1 MVLISL
7 EPEIAKKLFQLS
19 SNRCAFP
26 KCKKKLID
34 SDGYMR
40 GEICCIE
47 SNKRNIVRFNAK
59 ITDEQIVSFNN
70 LILLCDVHHFEI
82 EIKEEKFPVK
92 LLQEWKLKSEKPNE
106 GKNFQITDEI
116 IEKAIQKFID
126 YQPFERSKIPKKDLD
141 NDKIPLGIK
150 LKKEVA
156 SSFGITICSKCG
168 ARTKM
173 KSMESIPSKTTDE
186 WIGYTTCP
194 KCGNKEKWLSGSWDS
209 SNDWG

>member
-7 EPEIAKKLFQLS
+7 DPEIAKKLFQLS

-47 SNKRNIVRFNAK
+47 SNKINLVRFNAK
-59 ITDEQIVSFNN
+59 ITEEQIVSFDN
-70 LILLCDVHHFEI
+70 LILLCDEHHFEI
-82 EIKEEKFPVK
+82 EVKDKKFPVK
-92 LLQEWKLKSEKPNE
+92 LLQEWKLKSKKPNE
-106 GKNFQITDEI
+106 DKNFQVGDEI
-116 IEKAIQKFID
+116 IARAIQKFIE
-126 YQPFERSKIPKKDLD
+126 YQPFERFQIPEKDLY

-150 LKKEVA
+150 LKREVA
-156 SSFGITICSKCG
+156 SYIGITMCGKCG
-168 ARTKM
+168 TRTKM
-173 KSMESIPSKTTDE
+173 KSMESIPSKTRDE

-194 KCGNKEKWLSGSWDS
+194 KCGNKEKWLSGSEDS
-209 SNDWG
+209 GGG